1 MVNRKICL
9 PVTSFF
15 LIALG
20 GLLLHL
26 RIHPPGKDPANA
38 VPIVF
43 GIVSTFVLPF
53 LFNRADAVLWAYGFN
68 VVAVIAGTLG
78 MIHYS
83 VESWQGP
90 LTLKTL
96 VLQSTLPDILILW
109 ARLPLAHL
117 IWRQW
122 IPAAACPSGTDRPD
136 RAKDI
141 PQDK

>member
-1 MVNRKICL
+1 MLNKKICL

-26 RIHPPGKDPANA
+26 RIHSPSKDPINW
-38 VPIVF
+38 VPIGF

-53 LFNRADAVLWAYGFN
+53 LFSRANTFQWAYWFN

-78 MIHYS
+78 MLRFSIHT
-83 VESWQGP
+83 WQGP
-90 LTLKTL
+90 VTLQTVL
-96 VLQSTLPDILILW
+96 LQSTLADILILW

-117 IWRQW
+117 IWRHGF
-122 IPAAACPSGTDRPD
+122 P
-136 RAKDI
+136 AKDFGGE
-141 PQDK
+141 K

>member
-1 MVNRKICL
+1 MFNNKICL

-26 RIHPPGKDPANA
+26 RIHSPSDNPVNWL
-38 VPIVF
+38 PIGF
-43 GIVSTFVLPF
+43 GIVSAFVLPV
-53 LFNRADAVLWAYGFN
+53 LFNRADTFLWAYWFN
-68 VVAVIAGTLG
+68 VIAVAAGTMG

-83 VESWQGP
+83 VETWKGP
-90 LTLKTL
+90 MTLQTV
-96 VLQSTLPDILILW
+96 VLQSTLADILILW

-122 IPAAACPSGTDRPD
+122 IPATEGPARTG
-136 RAKDI
+136 RAKDFG
-141 PQDK
+141 QEK